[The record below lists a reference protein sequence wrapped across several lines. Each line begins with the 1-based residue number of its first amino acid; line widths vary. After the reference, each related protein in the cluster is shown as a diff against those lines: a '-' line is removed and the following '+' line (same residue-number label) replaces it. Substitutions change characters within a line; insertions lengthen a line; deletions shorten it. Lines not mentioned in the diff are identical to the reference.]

1 MREQRYGS
9 DLTEV
14 EWQRIEPLLPPS
26 KVIGKHRQ
34 VELRA
39 VLDAIFYRADN
50 GLKWR
55 NLPSDFPAWQTVYGY
70 FRLWVRLGIWEQ
82 INTILVGQVRTDAGR
97 QPEPSLVIID
107 SQSVKLGQKGGRN
120 TGSMATKR

>member
-26 KVIGKHRQ
+26 KVIAKHRQ

-55 NLPSDFPAWQTVYGY
+55 NLPSDFPAWQTV
-70 FRLWVRLGIWEQ
+70 
-82 INTILVGQVRTDAGR
+82 
-97 QPEPSLVIID
+97 
-107 SQSVKLGQKGGRN
+107 
-120 TGSMATKR
+120 